1 MWLMQ
6 LTNAVKSDNPQGSR
20 GRLLEDKDEGGKRDP
35 YANNSE
41 DAGGYTVLIIVLVL
55 TSV

>member
-1 MWLMQ
+1 MQ